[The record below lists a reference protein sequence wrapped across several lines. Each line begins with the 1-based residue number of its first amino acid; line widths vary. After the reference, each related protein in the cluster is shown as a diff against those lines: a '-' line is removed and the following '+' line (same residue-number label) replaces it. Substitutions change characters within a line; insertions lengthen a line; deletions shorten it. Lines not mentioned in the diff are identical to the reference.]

1 MSKKAVTK
9 KPEVDKATISRII
22 RTVTRIEGFH
32 FLKGL
37 GDSTGK
43 VAISLTDF
51 SEKIRTVDI
60 RSVNFHFKRG
70 EFEKWIRDT
79 IGDVELSRRIGRI
92 RKEDHGE
99 KLRNEITQLVK
110 ARLEELKGM

>member
-1 MSKKAVTK
+1 MSKKVEAK
-9 KPEVDKATISRII
+9 KPVLDKATISRIM
-22 RTVTRIEGFH
+22 RTVPRNEGFH
-32 FLKGL
+32 FYKGL

-43 VAISLTDF
+43 VATNLADF

-99 KLRNEITQLVK
+99 KLRNEIIQLVK